1 MIFGPIL
8 KAMPWLGGRDQ
19 SKPDSVPDGGEREV
33 EMPGNRRY
41 VVRHPNGWAVKADKS
56 KRASS
61 VHVTQD
67 AAIIAA
73 RSYLMNTGGGE
84 LFVHC
89 PADKVRHQFTVRAG
103 NDPFPPRG

>member
-1 MIFGPIL
+1 MICGPIL

-19 SKPDSVPDGGEREV
+19 SKPASSPDGGDREV
-33 EMPGNRRY
+33 ETPSNRRY
-41 VVRHPNGWAVKADKS
+41 VVTHPNGWAVKADKS

-84 LFVHC
+84 LFVHS
-89 PADKVRHQFTVRAG
+89 PADKVRHRFTVRAG